1 MINIEVL
8 SCFSLQECCISS
20 YFHTLNLYEFK
31 SPWRYSKAIK
41 KQDMLLGIP
50 GVGQYDLHKSLPT
63 SAILWFCDL
72 SLLSS
77 ISISEGC
84 FLEGIDLSGPGE
96 GNAMKAVFSH
106 HHNALW
112 SCPETC
118 SSTPGVPLPPVS
130 YLPLLWSLH
139 RDRLSWYQGFF
150 SSESGEILLEKS
162 FSNVLVKSWFSTV
175 YTIIALKWIS
185 ISLDPW

>member
-63 SAILWFCDL
+63 SAILRFCNL

-77 ISISEGC
+77 ISIYEGC

-112 SCPETC
+112 SCPETR

-130 YLPLLWSLH
+130 YLPLLWSLIEIDFLDI
-139 RDRLSWYQGFF
+139 RDFF
-150 SSESGEILLEKS
+150 PQSLGR
-162 FSNVLVKSWFSTV
+162 FC
-175 YTIIALKWIS
+175 LKKVF
-185 ISLDPW
+185 PMY